1 MTRKDLIFG
10 ILLTLISLAVSLLG
24 LEIYVRLVLKDQV
37 DTDALKAALQVTSV
51 KSLVQPSPDPLLY
64 FELKPGRL
72 YQWGSSLRRPCTG
85 FRSPGHRGSLFKNTH
100 RYSYL

>member
-24 LEIYVRLVLKDQV
+24 LEIYVRLFLKDQV

-51 KSLVQPSPDPLLY
+51 NSLVQPSSDPLLY
-64 FELKPGRL
+64 FEIKPDLQSG
-72 YQWGSSLRRPCTG
+72 
-85 FRSPGHRGSLFKNTH
+85 
-100 RYSYL
+100 